1 MKKLFSVL
9 FFCLLIISC
18 QSQKITD
25 QQNDEN
31 KAKYF
36 SGTWTLVQKNYKED
50 GETKVFDLHECMKRY
65 ELIFKNSDE
74 KSILTKTFATGKD
87 CEIKS
92 RSDDFL
98 VLINGGSFSYREYD
112 LKKVEQYKIYSQNK
126 FSIIYG
132 DIINGKVTEIE
143 DFYQRKK

>member
-1 MKKLFSVL
+1 MKKILTVL

-36 SGTWTLVQKNYKED
+36 LGTWTFIQKTYKED
-50 GETKVFDLHECMKRY
+50 GETKVFDLHECMKQY
-65 ELIFKNSDE
+65 ELIFKNSNE
-74 KSILTKTFATGKD
+74 RLILKKIFATGKD
-87 CEIKS
+87 CKIKS
-92 RSDDFL
+92 RTDDFL
-98 VLINGGSFSYREYD
+98 VTISGGSFSYRED
-112 LKKVEQYKIYSQNK
+112 DFKKVEQYKIYSQNK
-126 FSIIYG
+126 FSIIYS

-143 DFYQRKK
+143 DLYQRNK